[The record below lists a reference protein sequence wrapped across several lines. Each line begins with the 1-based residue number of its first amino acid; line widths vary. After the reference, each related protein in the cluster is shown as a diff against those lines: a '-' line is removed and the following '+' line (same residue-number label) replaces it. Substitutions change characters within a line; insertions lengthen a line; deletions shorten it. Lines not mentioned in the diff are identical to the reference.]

1 LVGVAIDTSKQVQT
15 YMISKNYESILK

>member
-15 YMISKNYESILK
+15 YLISKNYENIMK